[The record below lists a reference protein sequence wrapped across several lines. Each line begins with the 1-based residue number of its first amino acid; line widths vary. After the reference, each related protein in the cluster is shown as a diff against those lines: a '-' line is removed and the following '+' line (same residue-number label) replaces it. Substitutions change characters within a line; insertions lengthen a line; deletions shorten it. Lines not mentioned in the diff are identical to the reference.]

1 VQLVGAVTSTI
12 IISMSPGADG
22 TGTETAPT
30 STARNLGQQEKQ
42 LFGHQPGS
50 FINFLFVLESCCIEE
65 DV

>member
-1 VQLVGAVTSTI
+1 VTSTI

-42 LFGHQPGS
+42 LFGHQPGG
-50 FINFLFVLESCCIEE
+50 VLLISYLSWNRA
-65 DV
+65 V